1 MPGNSEA
8 ILATSSEPSSKSA
21 AHLAATDAAANAAA
35 DVMKVWLR
43 FVRLNRRLYAA
54 IASELRGIGLSV
66 PQFDVLSTLS
76 EREGLSQQELA
87 DRLYVTKG
95 NVSGLVDRLVRSGL
109 AERRTLPGDRR
120 SHALYLT
127 ENGRVVVAQGL
138 AIQRA
143 YVDRTLGQL
152 PATDIAALDRIQRAW
167 RSALDDRNHS

>member
-1 MPGNSEA
+1 VVAWQDLEA
-8 ILATSSEPSSKSA
+8 ILNASIEPLPGA
-21 AHLAATDAAANAAA
+21 AGPDETA

-54 IASELRGIGLSV
+54 ITAELRDIALSV

-95 NVSGLVDRLVRSGL
+95 NVSGLVDRLVRGGF
-109 AERRTLPGDRR
+109 AERRPLPGDRR

-127 ENGRVVVAQGL
+127 DSGRDVVARGL

-143 YVDRTLGQL
+143 YVNRTLGRL
-152 PATDIAALDRIQRAW
+152 PAADIAALDRIQRAW
-167 RSALDDRNHS
+167 RAALDGDAAP

>member
-1 MPGNSEA
+1 LNASIEPLPG
-8 ILATSSEPSSKSA
+8 A
-21 AHLAATDAAANAAA
+21 AGLDDPA

-54 IASELRGIGLSV
+54 ITAELRDIALSV

-95 NVSGLVDRLVRSGL
+95 NVSGLVDRLVRGGF
-109 AERRTLPGDRR
+109 AERRHLPGDRR

-127 ENGRVVVAQGL
+127 DSGRDVVARGL

-143 YVDRTLGQL
+143 YVARTLGRL
-152 PATDIAALDRIQRAW
+152 PAADIAALDRIQRAW
-167 RSALDDRNHS
+167 RAALDGDPAP

>member
-1 MPGNSEA
+1 MLEIILRAPTEPTPAPASPG
-8 ILATSSEPSSKSA
+8 
-21 AHLAATDAAANAAA
+21 DAA

-54 IASELRGIGLSV
+54 IAVELREISLSV

-109 AERRTLPGDRR
+109 AERRALPGDRR

-127 ENGRVVVAQGL
+127 EHGRATVARGL
-138 AIQRA
+138 EIQRA
-143 YVDRTLGQL
+143 YVERTLGRL
-152 PATDIAALDRIQRAW
+152 PPADIAALDRIQRAW
-167 RSALDDRNHS
+167 RGTLDDAATS

>member
-1 MPGNSEA
+1 MGRDGAMRQYLEATVNASIEPLPGPA
-8 ILATSSEPSSKSA
+8 SA
-21 AHLAATDAAANAAA
+21 DEAA
-35 DVMKVWLR
+35 DIMKVWLR

-54 IASELRGIGLSV
+54 ITAELRDIALSV

-95 NVSGLVDRLVRSGL
+95 NVSGLVDRLVRGGF
-109 AERRTLPGDRR
+109 AERRALPGDRR

-127 ENGRVVVAQGL
+127 AQGREVVARGL

-143 YVDRTLGQL
+143 YVDQTLGRL
-152 PATDIAALDRIQRAW
+152 PASDVAALDRIQRAW
-167 RSALDDRNHS
+167 RNTLPD

>member
-1 MPGNSEA
+1 MAEA
-8 ILATSSEPSSKSA
+8 GATPADAIAADIAEP
-21 AHLAATDAAANAAA
+21 

-54 IASELRGIGLSV
+54 VTAELRGITLSV

-109 AERRTLPGDRR
+109 AERRALPGDRR
-120 SHALYLT
+120 SHALFLT
-127 ENGRVVVAQGL
+127 EAGRAIVAEGL

-143 YVDRTLGQL
+143 YVDRTLGGL
-152 PATDIAALDRIQRAW
+152 PAADIAALDRIQRAW
-167 RSALDDRNHS
+167 RGALDDGK